1 MTFVGLSIIIMR
13 LGFQSVRVEDEVIYC
28 STTVG
33 LETRVGR
40 VCDKCAKC
48 GLSESLSRLALTLE
62 THIPPHETTHGEF
75 ILLRIANH
83 VWFFFFFSVL

>member
-40 VCDKCAKC
+40 VCVISDKCKVR
-48 GLSESLSRLALTLE
+48 SLRVTGTVRLAV
-62 THIPPHETTHGEF
+62 P
-75 ILLRIANH
+75 
-83 VWFFFFFSVL
+83 